1 MPLGVIPKNEN
12 KREEMTEIVEAL
24 HQYVPGC
31 DDHLLKGLMDSIF
44 VPTTPLHN
52 YSFQVPFG
60 ADQLTVERTRNVQ
73 LSRVNSGNKK
83 DALQG
88 LVPFISD
95 WHAEL
100 TLLQV
105 IVQPRCHVKK

>member
-12 KREEMTEIVEAL
+12 KGEEMTEIVETL

-31 DDHLLKGLMDSIF
+31 GDHLLKVLISS
-44 VPTTPLHN
+44 VLTSCTPLHN
-52 YSFQVPFG
+52 IMHHSG
-60 ADQLTVERTRNVQ
+60 AIWRSVSCRADK

-88 LVPFISD
+88 LIPFSSD

-105 IVQPRCHVKK
+105 IIGSICKVTI